1 MNKQYWDTL
10 AETYDTDVF
19 SVIRNDR
26 ADIVQSSIEKL
37 SCPTKTASDLGCGPG
52 KFLSVL
58 ADSFKHVYAVDIS
71 NACLQQAKA
80 RCSRFSNISYYR
92 ADFTDEQFPVPASD
106 LVLCV
111 NSLLIPSITKR
122 TRMFQTLT
130 DQVNIQGHLLLVV
143 PALESAMLSDF
154 RLIDWNLKSGLSPAT
169 SVRCGFNNSDSPSR
183 LAQGIVET
191 GDVPTKHYLK
201 EELLIILKDLNFKI
215 LSTQKVEYEW
225 STEFT
230 SPPQWMKEPY
240 PWDWLIIAQ
249 KLQ

>member
-10 AETYDTDVF
+10 AQTYDTDVF
-19 SVIRNDR
+19 SVIQNDK
-26 ADIVQSSIEKL
+26 ADIVQASIEHFASK
-37 SCPTKTASDLGCGPG
+37 TKTAADLGCGPG
-52 KFLSVL
+52 KFLPVL
-58 ADSFKHVYAVDIS
+58 ADCFKHVYAVDIS
-71 NACLQQAKA
+71 HACLQQAKA
-80 RCSRFSNISYYR
+80 RCSRFSNISYYS
-92 ADFTDEQFPVPASD
+92 ADFTAEQFPIPTSD

-122 TRMFQTLT
+122 TKMFQTLAG
-130 DQVNIQGHLLLVV
+130 QVNTQGYLILVV

-154 RLIDWNLKSGLSPAT
+154 RLIDWNLKSGLSPAS
-169 SVRCGFNNSDSPSR
+169 SVRCGFNNSDSASR

-201 EELLIILKDLNFKI
+201 EELLVLLKDLKFKI
-215 LSTQKVEYEW
+215 LSTEKVEYDW

-230 SPPQWMKEPY
+230 SPPPWMKEPY

-249 KLQ
+249 KSR